1 MYFKPLQLTVAAKTM
16 YMYMLVAKF
25 IFILHVWHVS
35 YIYTYIQVCTICE
48 GKLFLAC
55 TQ

>member
-1 MYFKPLQLTVAAKTM
+1 MYFKPLQLTMAAKTM

-35 YIYTYIQVCTICE
+35 YVHTYKYVQYV
-48 GKLFLAC
+48 KANYF
-55 TQ
+55 